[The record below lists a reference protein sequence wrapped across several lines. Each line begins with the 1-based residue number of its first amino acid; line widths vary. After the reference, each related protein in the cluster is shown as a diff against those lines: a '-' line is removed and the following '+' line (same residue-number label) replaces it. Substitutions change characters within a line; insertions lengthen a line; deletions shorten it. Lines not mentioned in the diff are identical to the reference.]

1 MVSTAPNRLASLPWP
16 NILTVLRLVLIPVI
30 TLLLYGALG
39 TAAKGMAWLA
49 WGLYLL
55 AGLSDW
61 ADGYLARRLQ
71 QHSAFGV
78 CLDPIADKVLVAIL
92 LVALLAFQQLPL
104 IDLLPVGVILSR
116 EILVAGLRE
125 FLALRQL
132 PMPVTYLAKVKTALQ
147 LVAVGV
153 LLLPIAELQ
162 GVGRVLLWLS
172 SGVTLYTGLEYAL
185 QARVLL
191 RTAASPPEVVQSP

>member
-1 MVSTAPNRLASLPWP
+1 
-16 NILTVLRLVLIPVI
+16 
-30 TLLLYGALG
+30 
-39 TAAKGMAWLA
+39 
-49 WGLYLL
+49 
-55 AGLSDW
+55 
-61 ADGYLARRLQ
+61 
-71 QHSAFGV
+71 
-78 CLDPIADKVLVAIL
+78 LDPIADKVLVAIL